1 MARDTG
7 DGQSSGRALSPLE
20 RLARLLLGRP
30 LASRESRSREIGTL
44 EGVPALG
51 LDGISSSA
59 YGPEAALSILA
70 GVGAAGLAYFDSIM
84 FVILVL
90 LATLSFRTG
99 KQSKPIRAA
108 GAPTRWPRKI
118 SGLTQACWQLGRS

>member
-1 MARDTG
+1 MARDNG
-7 DGQSSGRALSPLE
+7 EGQSSGRALSPLE

-30 LASRESRSREIGTL
+30 LPNRESRSREIGTL

-70 GVGAAGLAYFDSIM
+70 GVGAAGPGGS
-84 FVILVL
+84 VG
-90 LATLSFRTG
+90 S
-99 KQSKPIRAA
+99 
-108 GAPTRWPRKI
+108 APE
-118 SGLTQACWQLGRS
+118 GRR